1 MGRRARRDEGAVP
14 QVSGPRARY
23 AAFRRR
29 LHRRGGRRGR
39 VRDAARRGTDVHRF
53 HGRVLRP
60 DLQPGREI
68 PLHVRRQGG
77 DAGRDSRD
85 VRRRAARGCA
95 ALADAHVAVH
105 AHPGAEGRVPV
116 DAVRREGAAD
126 PGDPRRRSR
135 DLPRAQAA
143 LHARG
148 RRAGGVLCDSVR
160 RGERDAR
167 RRRRN
172 HRHVRPDG
180 ASRDGC
186 SREAREGRHPG
197 RRDRPAHHVAA
208 RRGDDPRKRGA
219 HRARG
224 GRRRSEPALL
234 DRDRHRRAR
243 RAARVPNAEGADRAR
258 DRAAYARAVRERA
271 GRPVYPVRRCDCAG
285 GPEDEELTR
294 CRFT

>member
-23 AAFRRR
+23 AAVGGR
-29 LHRRGGRRGR
+29 LHRCGGRRGR

-53 HGRVLRP
+53 HGCVLRP

-68 PLHVRRQGG
+68 PLHVRRQGR
-77 DAGRDSRD
+77 DAGRDPRD
-85 VRRRAARGCA
+85 VRRRPARGRA
-95 ALADAHVAVH
+95 ALADAHVVVH
-105 AHPGAEGRVPV
+105 AHSGAEGRVPV
-116 DAVRREGAAD
+116 DAVRREGAPD
-126 PGDPRRRSR
+126 PGDPRQRSR
-135 DLPRAQAA
+135 DLPRTQAA

-148 RRAGGVLCDSVR
+148 RRPGGILCDSVR

-167 RRRRN
+167 RRRRDD
-172 HRHVRPDG
+172 RHVRPDG
-180 ASRDGC
+180 ASRDG
-186 SREAREGRHPG
+186 RGRQAREGRHPVRG
-197 RRDRPAHHVAA
+197 DRPAHDVAA
-208 RRGDDPRKRGA
+208 RRGNDPRQRRA

-224 GRRRSEPALL
+224 GRRRSESALL

-243 RAARVPNAEGADRAR
+243 RAARVPVAEGADRAR
-258 DRAAYARAVRERA
+258 HRAAYARAVRRRA